1 MTLFLLLI
9 WCVGCE
15 FIDAVNYIHRLSLS
29 IHRWFQG
36 LQWLCFRHRFVDQPR
51 HSVFNN
57 SMLQLWLYFWSV
69 FDASVVNSV
78 TLSIPYVNF
87 LSVLIDDFKVY
98 SYSVFAGDL
107 WISRDVA
114 FLTIQSVS
122 HDSIFSIDLMGRLWI
137 HWRCRFH
144 MSAVT

>member
-1 MTLFLLLI
+1 
-9 WCVGCE
+9 
-15 FIDAVNYIHRLSLS
+15 
-29 IHRWFQG
+29 
-36 LQWLCFRHRFVDQPR
+36 
-51 HSVFNN
+51 
-57 SMLQLWLYFWSV
+57 MLQLWLYFWSV